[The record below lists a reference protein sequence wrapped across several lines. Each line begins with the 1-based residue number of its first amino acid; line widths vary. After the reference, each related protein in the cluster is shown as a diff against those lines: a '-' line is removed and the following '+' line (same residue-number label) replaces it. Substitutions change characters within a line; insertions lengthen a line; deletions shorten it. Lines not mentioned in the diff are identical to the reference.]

1 MIRDNI
7 ELVRKSIEDITKK
20 PYEDSGVLL
29 LAVTKQKPVS
39 AIVEAKK
46 AGITD
51 IGENK
56 VQELVSK
63 MDELGDNYIN
73 YHQIGYLQ
81 TNKVKYIIGRVKL
94 IHSVDRLALLDKIN
108 DRAKQLNLVQDV
120 LIQVNIAKEDSKS
133 GIYVE
138 DLKELL
144 DLADKMESIR
154 VKGLMVIAPFF
165 EDPELT
171 RPIFTKA
178 KEIFEDI
185 KNIHYNNIRMEYLS
199 MGMSHDYKIAL
210 ECGANIVRVG
220 STIFGNRKY

>member
-7 ELVRKSIEDITKK
+7 ELVRKSIEDIIKK
-20 PYEDSGVLL
+20 PYEDSSVLL
-29 LAVTKQKPVS
+29 LAVTKQKPIS
-39 AIVEAKK
+39 AIVEAKE

-63 MDELGDNYIN
+63 MNELGDNYIN

-81 TNKVKYIIGRVKL
+81 TNKVKYIVGRVKL
-94 IHSVDRLALLDKIN
+94 IHSVDRTALLNKIN
-108 DRAKQLNLVQDV
+108 DRAKQLNLIQDV
-120 LIQVNIAKEDSKS
+120 LIQINIAKEDSKS
-133 GIYVE
+133 GIYIE
-138 DLKELL
+138 DLEKLL
-144 DLADKMESIR
+144 NLADKMENIR

-199 MGMSHDYKIAL
+199 MGMSHDYKIAI

>member
-7 ELVRKSIEDITKK
+7 ELVRKSIEDIIKK
-20 PYEDSGVLL
+20 PYEDSSVLL
-29 LAVTKQKPVS
+29 LAVTKQKPIS
-39 AIVEAKK
+39 AIVEAKE

-81 TNKVKYIIGRVKL
+81 TNKVKYIVGRVKL
-94 IHSVDRLALLDKIN
+94 IHSVDRSALLDKIN
-108 DRAKQLNLVQDV
+108 DRAKQLNIVQDV

-133 GIYVE
+133 GIYIE
-138 DLKELL
+138 DLEKLL
-144 DLADKMESIR
+144 NLADKMENIR

-199 MGMSHDYKIAL
+199 MGMSHDYKIAI

>member
-39 AIVEAKK
+39 AIVEAKE